1 MLDAVFSRL
10 TRAAARTIPVGEDV
24 EAVTD
29 VGDEK
34 PGRDVDGIWAGVVD
48 LYRTGVH
55 PGIQLCIRHEGRVVL
70 DRAIGHARGV
80 APGRALPRDATPM
93 RTDTP
98 VNLFSAAKAVT
109 AIVMHKLE
117 GDGLLSLDE
126 PVAAYLPGFERHGKG
141 SITLHQV
148 LTHRAGIPVMPPEA
162 LNLDVLDDPAAV
174 LEYVLDLR
182 PVRKAGGPPAYHTV
196 SGGFVMDAVVR
207 RLTGASL
214 REVLAR
220 DIKRPLGLGWFDY
233 GVAAADTHRVAQN
246 IMTGLRLT
254 PALSRFMRRLLG
266 ISWDEAVALSNDPR
280 FLAGVIPSANV
291 IATARDTARV
301 YQCLLDGGSLDG
313 KRVFSRSTVAKL
325 THVPDRKLEIDRMIG
340 MPVRYGNGFMMGSH
354 SISFYGWNHP
364 NAFGHVGMSNTF
376 TWADPDR
383 DLVVALLTTGKPI
396 LGPHLL
402 ALPRL
407 LAEIHRTFP
416 VRSTPAPRRRKP

>member
-1 MLDAVFSRL
+1 VVTPALRRL
-10 TRAAARTIPVGEDV
+10 TRAAARAIIVPEDV
-24 EAVTD
+24 AAITD
-29 VGDEK
+29 VGDET
-34 PGRDVDGIWAGVVD
+34 PRRGVEDIWDRVVD

-55 PGIQLCIRHEGRVVL
+55 PGIQLCIRHQGRVVL
-70 DRAIGHARGV
+70 DRALGHARGV
-80 APGRALPRDATPM
+80 VPGRAPAHDAVVM

-117 GDGLLSLDE
+117 GDGLLALDE
-126 PVAAYLPGFERHGKG
+126 PVARYLPGFERHGKG
-141 SITLHQV
+141 AITLHQV

-162 LNLDVLDDPAAV
+162 LDLDVLDDPAAV

-182 PVRKAGGPPAYHTV
+182 PAHKAGGPPAYHTV
-196 SGGFVMDAVVR
+196 TGGFVMEAVVR
-207 RLTGASL
+207 QLTGSSL
-214 REVLAR
+214 RDVLAR

-233 GVAAADTHRVAQN
+233 GVASADTHRVAHN
-246 IMTGLRLT
+246 VMTGLRLT

-280 FLAGVIPSANV
+280 FQAGVIPSANV
-291 IATARDTARV
+291 IATARDTAKV
-301 YQCLLDGGSLDG
+301 YQCLLDGGLLDG
-313 KRVFSRSTVAKL
+313 TRVFAPSTVARL
-325 THVPDRKLEIDRMIG
+325 AHVPSTRLEIDRMIG

-364 NAFGHVGMSNTF
+364 RAFGHVGMSNTF

-407 LAEIHRTFP
+407 LAGIHAAFP
-416 VRSTPAPRRRKP
+416 VRDAAARRRKA

>member
-1 MLDAVFSRL
+1 
-10 TRAAARTIPVGEDV
+10 
-24 EAVTD
+24 
-29 VGDEK
+29 
-34 PGRDVDGIWAGVVD
+34 
-48 LYRTGVH
+48 
-55 PGIQLCIRHEGRVVL
+55 
-70 DRAIGHARGV
+70 
-80 APGRALPRDATPM
+80 
-93 RTDTP
+93 
-98 VNLFSAAKAVT
+98 
-109 AIVMHKLE
+109 
-117 GDGLLSLDE
+117 
-126 PVAAYLPGFERHGKG
+126 
-141 SITLHQV
+141 
-148 LTHRAGIPVMPPEA
+148 
-162 LNLDVLDDPAAV
+162 
-174 LEYVLDLR
+174 
-182 PVRKAGGPPAYHTV
+182 VRQ
-196 SGGFVMDAVVR
+196 
-207 RLTGASL
+207 LTGASL

-220 DIKRPLGLGWFDY
+220 DVKRPLGLGWFDY

-301 YQCLLDGGSLDG
+301 YQCLLDGGSLAG
-313 KRVFSRSTVAKL
+313 KRVFSRATVEKL
-325 THVPDRKLEIDRMIG
+325 THVPERKLEIDRMIG

-354 SISFYGWNHP
+354 SISFFGWNHP

-407 LAEIHRTFP
+407 LAEIHRSFP
-416 VRSTPAPRRRKP
+416 VRADPAARRRKA

>member
-1 MLDAVFSRL
+1 M
-10 TRAAARTIPVGEDV
+10 IPVPKDV
-24 EAVTD
+24 ESVTH
-29 VGDEK
+29 VGDET
-34 PGRDVDGIWAGVVD
+34 PESELEHLWACVVD

-80 APGRALPRDATPM
+80 APGHAPQRDAVTM

-109 AIVMHKLE
+109 AMVMHKLE
-117 GDGLLSLDE
+117 GDGVLALDQ

-162 LNLDVLDDPAAV
+162 LDLDVLDDPAAV
-174 LEYVLDLR
+174 REFVLDLR
-182 PVRKAGGPPAYHTV
+182 PVGKPGGAPAYHTV

-207 RLTGASL
+207 QLTGSGV

-220 DIKRPLGLGWFDY
+220 DIKRPLRLGWFDY
-233 GVAAADTHRVAQN
+233 GVAPGDTQRVAQN

-280 FLAGVIPSANV
+280 FLSGVIPSANV

-313 KRVFSRSTVAKL
+313 KRVFARSTVDKL
-325 THVPDRKLEIDRMIG
+325 THVPDKRLQIDRMIG

-383 DLVVALLTTGKPI
+383 ELVVALLTTGKPI

-402 ALPRL
+402 ALPKL
-407 LAEIHRTFP
+407 LSEIHRTFP
-416 VRSTPAPRRRKP
+416 VRAAAPRGTGRSKRRTG